1 MKKLFAMLLAV
12 GCMTGLTACGGGT
25 SDEGGTK
32 GTESKEYTVQTY
44 NTDDLTDEQKK
55 AVIGSLEYEAP
66 ESELGDVS
74 VNRVLAV
81 DDYLVALYPELD
93 DTDAAVE
100 KVSDTCSKVLKFLKK
115 QYDLEDFSEESCENY
130 QNAMWDCF
138 DDGTELPDWYTDEN
152 DQFLQL
158 DEFYDLYENTSINDD
173 LIAQAEQMGS
183 MTELLSNSDFMYS
196 LPEED
201 GQELIAQYTEANGS
215 EGVTN
220 PYTAWEDTES

>member
-1 MKKLFAMLLAV
+1 MKKMLAMLLAV

-25 SDEGGTK
+25 SNGG

-44 NTDDLTDEQKK
+44 NTDDLTGEQKK

-81 DDYLVALYPELD
+81 GDYLVALYPELD

-100 KVSDTCSKVLKFLKK
+100 KVSDKCSKVLKFLKK
-115 QYDLEDFSEESCENY
+115 QYDLEDFSEESCESY

-152 DQFLQL
+152 DQFIQL

-173 LIAQAEQMGS
+173 LIAQAQEKETMLD
-183 MTELLSNSDFMYS
+183 LLNSDFVLS
-196 LPEED
+196 IPGETRE
-201 GQELIAQYTEANGS
+201 QLIQQYTEAYGS
-215 EGVTN
+215 DGLVDQ
-220 PYTAWEDTES
+220 TAESETESEEE